1 MSTEKSAIKLV
12 AEKFQLEQEVGI
24 SDLILC
30 ANLLVDDAV
39 SYEKSAEESSED
51 KGLYLSYA
59 ADRRS
64 TSLKLMS
71 FVNKYSE
78 QRHNPTGDNYVQGL

>member
-12 AEKFQLEQEVGI
+12 AEKFQLAQEVSLG
-24 SDLILC
+24 DLILC

-51 KGLYLSYA
+51 KGLYLRYA
-59 ADRRS
+59 ADRRA
-64 TSLKLMS
+64 TALKLKS
-71 FVNKYSE
+71 FVDQYSE
-78 QRHNPTGDNYVQGL
+78 IIHNPTGDNYVQGL